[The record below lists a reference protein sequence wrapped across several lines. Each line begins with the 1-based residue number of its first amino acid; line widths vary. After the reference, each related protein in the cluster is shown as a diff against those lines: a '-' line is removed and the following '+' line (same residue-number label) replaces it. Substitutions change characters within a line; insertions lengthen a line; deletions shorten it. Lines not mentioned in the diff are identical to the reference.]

1 MRCKFLMYL
10 SVFAVFTSAHAQE
23 WPTKPVRMIV
33 PFPAASTPDTL
44 GRLLAQ
50 KLQVRLNQPFFIEN
64 RTGVGGMTGTDA
76 VAKAAPDGYT
86 LGVSVVGPMVN
97 DKHLYKNMPY
107 EPSRDITPITIAV
120 TQPSLLVVRS
130 GLPAK
135 NLAEL
140 IAELR
145 KEPGK
150 FNYASIGNGSLS
162 HLAMALIA
170 LKSGTEI
177 VHVPYG
183 GSSQAVLAL
192 VSAEADMACLPA
204 LSVLSQVKSGKV
216 RILGASTATR
226 STLLPD
232 IPTLAEQGLSG
243 IDAAAWIGVIAPAKT
258 PMALRDRIQREIST
272 VLKDPVVVQALH
284 VQMME
289 VVGGSPEAFT
299 TFMREEDARYGGN
312 AFTYRAGGV
321 FAS

>member
-1 MRCKFLMYL
+1 
-10 SVFAVFTSAHAQE
+10 
-23 WPTKPVRMIV
+23 
-33 PFPAASTPDTL
+33 
-44 GRLLAQ
+44 
-50 KLQVRLNQPFFIEN
+50 
-64 RTGVGGMTGTDA
+64 
-76 VAKAAPDGYT
+76 
-86 LGVSVVGPMVN
+86 MVN

-299 TFMREEDARYGGN
+299 TFMREEDARWAPVIEKN
-312 AFTYRAGGV
+312 KITLD
-321 FAS
+321 